1 MGTFLN
7 PGKVCSFLNV
17 LVQMGKLDKFSL
29 TSSLSHLMPGAG
41 TFSLWGLHI
50 TLLSVLTPDV
60 CNLK

>member
-7 PGKVCSFLNV
+7 PGKVCSFLSV
-17 LVQMGKLDKFSL
+17 LVQVGKLDEFGL
-29 TSSLSHLMPGAG
+29 TSSQPHLIPGVG
-41 TFSLWGLHI
+41 TSSLWGLHI